1 MDKVI
6 LDMPRQETQVLNFRS
21 PTAQT
26 AQDLFNEHNE
36 TEQAQRFLA
45 PVEEQNLWFERPA
58 PHHASDLCEL
68 IDITKSQITELDSH
82 KVLVD
87 TWTGA
92 STGVVGDKYKVTQMR
107 DFTEATE
114 AMLMDTLPN
123 DKFKDMEISDSMS
136 HGSAVRS
143 RKYTFPAFSKPIE
156 TRKHQTEVALTVALV
171 QSYDGSTS
179 NGFVTGL
186 LDFFCT
192 NGMISGDYTKGNKR
206 HTSGFNLTNFI
217 LDMDKVVRDF
227 YKDIQRYQVMASTDI
242 MVTQAEATIEALPG
256 MSEKMQKRMKDQYL
270 TEVSTRGSNVWALA
284 SALTYYSSHNSE
296 EFPIKG
302 SATNDNVARSLLD
315 RSRQVNKWMNSG
327 AFQRLLI
334 AA

>member
-1 MDKVI
+1 MND
-6 LDMPRQETQVLNFRS
+6 VLSFRS

-26 AQDLFNEHNE
+26 AQDLFSEHNE
-36 TEQAQRFLA
+36 TEQAQRFLS
-45 PVEEQNLWFERPA
+45 PVSEQDLWFERPS
-58 PHHASDLCEL
+58 PYHAGDLHGSKL
-68 IDITKSQITELDSH
+68 TELYSH

-92 STGVVGDKYKVTQMR
+92 STGVVGDKYKVTQMG
-107 DFTEATE
+107 DFTKATE
-114 AMLMDTLPN
+114 EMLLEALPN

-136 HGSAVRS
+136 HGSAIRC
-143 RKYTFPAFSKPIE
+143 RKYTFPAFAKPIE
-156 TRKHQTEVALTVALV
+156 TRKHQTDVALTVALI

-206 HTSGFNLTNFI
+206 HTSGFNLSNFI

-242 MVTQAEATIEALPG
+242 RIPQAEAVLEALPG
-256 MSEKMQKRMKDQYL
+256 MSERLAKVMKDQYL

-296 EFPIKG
+296 EFPVKG
-302 SATNDNVARSLLD
+302 SASNDNVAKSLLD
-315 RSRQVNKWMNSG
+315 RSRRVNTWMNSTP
-327 AFQRLLI
+327 FQGLLL

>member
-1 MDKVI
+1 MNDI
-6 LDMPRQETQVLNFRS
+6 LSFRS
-21 PTAQT
+21 PTAQV

-36 TEQAQRFLA
+36 TEKAQRFLA
-45 PVEEQNLWFERPA
+45 PVDAQGLWYDRPE
-58 PHHASDLCEL
+58 PYYGSDLQL
-68 IDITKSQITELDSH
+68 VDSLGTKLTGLENH

-107 DFTEATE
+107 DFTDATE
-114 AMLMDTLPN
+114 AMLINALPN
-123 DKFKDMEISDSMS
+123 DKFKDMEINDTMS
-136 HGSAVRS
+136 HGSAVRC

-217 LDMDKVVRDF
+217 LDMDKVVKDF
-227 YKDIQRYQVMASTDI
+227 YNDIQRYQIWAATDI
-242 MVTQAEATIEALPG
+242 SVVHAEGAIESLPG
-256 MSEKMQKRMKDQYL
+256 MSDRLAKGIKDQYL
-270 TEVSTRGSNVWALA
+270 TEVRTRGSNVWALA

-302 SATNDNVARSLLD
+302 SAANDNVARALLD
-315 RSRQVNKWMNSG
+315 RSRKVNTWLRSSV
-327 AFQRLLI
+327 FQNLLL

>member
-1 MDKVI
+1 MNDI
-6 LDMPRQETQVLNFRS
+6 LSFRS
-21 PTAQT
+21 PTAQV

-36 TEQAQRFLA
+36 TEKAQRFLA
-45 PVEEQNLWFERPA
+45 PVDAQGLWYDRPE
-58 PHHASDLCEL
+58 PYYGSDLQL
-68 IDITKSQITELDSH
+68 VDSLGTKLTGLENH

-107 DFTEATE
+107 DFTDATE
-114 AMLMDTLPN
+114 AMLINALPN
-123 DKFKDMEISDSMS
+123 DKFKDMEINDTMS
-136 HGSAVRS
+136 HGSAVRC

-217 LDMDKVVRDF
+217 LDMDKVVKDF
-227 YKDIQRYQVMASTDI
+227 YNDIQRYQIWAGTDI
-242 MVTQAEATIEALPG
+242 PVIQAEGTIESLPG
-256 MSEKMQKRMKDQYL
+256 MSDRLAKGIKDQYL
-270 TEVSTRGSNVWALA
+270 TEVQTRGSNVWALA

-302 SATNDNVARSLLD
+302 SAANDNVARALLD
-315 RSRQVNKWMNSG
+315 RSRKVNTWLRSSV
-327 AFQRLLI
+327 FQNLLL

>member
-1 MDKVI
+1 MND
-6 LDMPRQETQVLNFRS
+6 VLSFRS

-36 TEQAQRFLA
+36 TVQAQRFLA
-45 PVEEQNLWFERPA
+45 PVEEQSLWFERPA
-58 PHHASDLCEL
+58 PHYASDLCESKL
-68 IDITKSQITELDSH
+68 TELESH

-92 STGVVGDKYKVTQMR
+92 STGVVGDKYKVTQMH
-107 DFTEATE
+107 DFTAATE

-123 DKFKDMEISDSMS
+123 DKFKDLEISDSMS
-136 HGSAVRS
+136 HGSAVRC

-206 HTSGFNLTNFI
+206 HTSGFNLANFI
-217 LDMDKVVRDF
+217 LDMDKVVQDF
-227 YKDIQRYQVMASTDI
+227 YRDIQRYQVMASTDI

-256 MSEKMQKRMKDQYL
+256 MSEKMQERMKDQYL
-270 TEVSTRGSNVWALA
+270 TEVKTRGSNVWALA

-302 SATNDNVARSLLD
+302 SASNDNVTRSLLD

>member
-1 MDKVI
+1 MND
-6 LDMPRQETQVLNFRS
+6 TVLSFRS
-21 PTAQT
+21 PTAQV
-26 AQDLFNEHNE
+26 AQDLFSEHNE

-45 PVEEQNLWFERPA
+45 PVSEQDLWYERPE
-58 PHHASDLCEL
+58 PYHASSLHGSKL
-68 IDITKSQITELDSH
+68 TELYSH

-92 STGVVGDKYKVTQMR
+92 STGVVGNKYKVTQMG
-107 DFTEATE
+107 DFTKATE
-114 AMLMDTLPN
+114 EMLLKALPN
-123 DKFKDMEISDSMS
+123 DKFKDLEISDSMS
-136 HGSAVRS
+136 HGSAIRS
-143 RKYTFPAFSKPIE
+143 RKYTFPAFAKPIE
-156 TRKHQTEVALTVALV
+156 TRKHSTDVALTVALI

-192 NGMISGDYTKGNKR
+192 NGIISGDYTKGNKR
-206 HTSGFNLTNFI
+206 HTSGFNLSNFI

-242 MVTQAEATIEALPG
+242 RIPQAEAVLEALPG
-256 MSEKMQKRMKDQYL
+256 MSDRLAKVMKDQYL

-296 EFPIKG
+296 EFPVKG
-302 SATNDNVARSLLD
+302 SVSNDNVTKSLLD
-315 RSRQVNKWMNSG
+315 RSRRVNTWMNSTP
-327 AFQRLLI
+327 FQSLLL

>member
-1 MDKVI
+1 MND
-6 LDMPRQETQVLNFRS
+6 VLSFRS
-21 PTAQT
+21 PTAQV
-26 AQDLFNEHNE
+26 AQDLFTEHNE
-36 TEQAQRFLA
+36 TEKAQRFLA
-45 PVEEQNLWFERPA
+45 PVEEQSLWYERPA
-58 PHHASDLCEL
+58 PYHASALYE
-68 IDITKSQITELDSH
+68 SQITELNSH

-92 STGVVGDKYKVTQMR
+92 PTGVVGDKYKVTQMR
-107 DFTEATE
+107 DFTDATE
-114 AMLMDTLPN
+114 RMLMDALPN
-123 DKFKDMEISDSMS
+123 DKFKDMEIHDTMS
-136 HGSAVRS
+136 HKSAVRC

-217 LDMDKVVRDF
+217 LDMDKVVKDF
-227 YKDIQRYQVMASTDI
+227 YNDIQRYQIWAGTDI
-242 MVTQAEATIEALPG
+242 PVIQAEGTIESLPG
-256 MSEKMQKRMKDQYL
+256 MSDKLAKGIKDQYL
-270 TEVSTRGSNVWALA
+270 TEVQTRGSNVWALA

-302 SATNDNVARSLLD
+302 SAANDNVARALLD
-315 RSRQVNKWMNSG
+315 RSRKVNTWLRSSV
-327 AFQRLLI
+327 FQNLLL

>member
-1 MDKVI
+1 MNDI
-6 LDMPRQETQVLNFRS
+6 LSFRS
-21 PTAQT
+21 PTAQV

-36 TEQAQRFLA
+36 TEKAQRFLA
-45 PVEEQNLWFERPA
+45 PVDAQGLWYDRPE
-58 PHHASDLCEL
+58 PYYGSDLQL
-68 IDITKSQITELDSH
+68 VDSLGTKLTGLENH

-92 STGVVGDKYKVTQMR
+92 STGVVCDKYKVTQMR
-107 DFTEATE
+107 DFTDATE
-114 AMLMDTLPN
+114 AMLINALPN
-123 DKFKDMEISDSMS
+123 DKFKDMEINDTMS
-136 HGSAVRS
+136 HGSAVRC

-217 LDMDKVVRDF
+217 LDMDKVVKDF
-227 YKDIQRYQVMASTDI
+227 YNDIQRYQIWAGTDI
-242 MVTQAEATIEALPG
+242 PVIQAEGTIESLPG
-256 MSEKMQKRMKDQYL
+256 MSDRLAKGIKDQYL
-270 TEVSTRGSNVWALA
+270 TEVRTRGSNVWALA

-302 SATNDNVARSLLD
+302 SAANDNVARALLD
-315 RSRQVNKWMNSG
+315 RSRKVNTWLRSSV
-327 AFQRLLI
+327 FQNLLL

>member
-6 LDMPRQETQVLNFRS
+6 FDMPRQEPQVLNFRS
-21 PTAQT
+21 PTAQV

-45 PVEEQNLWFERPA
+45 PVEEQGLWFERDTS
-58 PHHASDLCEL
+58 HHCEGIIL
-68 IDITKSQITELDSH
+68 PQLSQLTELNSH

-92 STGVVGDKYKVTQMR
+92 PTGVVGEKYKVTQMR

-114 AMLMDTLPN
+114 TMLINALPN

-206 HTSGFNLTNFI
+206 HTSGFNLSNFI

-242 MVTQAEATIEALPG
+242 MVTDAHATIEALPG
-256 MSEKMQKRMKDQYL
+256 MSERMQERMKDQYL
-270 TEVSTRGSNVWALA
+270 TEVKTRGSNVWALA

-302 SATNDNVARSLLD
+302 SASNDNVTRSLLD

-327 AFQRLLI
+327 AFQRLEMHI
-334 AA
+334 R

>member
-1 MDKVI
+1 MNDI
-6 LDMPRQETQVLNFRS
+6 LSFRS
-21 PTAQT
+21 PTAQV

-36 TEQAQRFLA
+36 TERAQRFLA
-45 PVEEQNLWFERPA
+45 PVDAQGLWYDRPE
-58 PHHASDLCEL
+58 PYYGSDLQL
-68 IDITKSQITELDSH
+68 VDSLSTKLTGLENH

-107 DFTEATE
+107 DFTDATE
-114 AMLMDTLPN
+114 AMLINALPN
-123 DKFKDMEISDSMS
+123 DKFKDMEINDTMS
-136 HGSAVRS
+136 HGSAVRC

-217 LDMDKVVRDF
+217 LDMDKVVKDF
-227 YKDIQRYQVMASTDI
+227 YNDIQRYQIWAATDI
-242 MVTQAEATIEALPG
+242 SVVHAEGAIESLPG
-256 MSEKMQKRMKDQYL
+256 MSDRLAKGIKDQYL
-270 TEVSTRGSNVWALA
+270 TEVRTRGSNVWALA

-302 SATNDNVARSLLD
+302 SAANDNVARALLD
-315 RSRQVNKWMNSG
+315 RSRKVNTWLRSSV
-327 AFQRLLI
+327 FQNLLL

>member
-1 MDKVI
+1 MND
-6 LDMPRQETQVLNFRS
+6 VLSFRS
-21 PTAQT
+21 PTAQV
-26 AQDLFNEHNE
+26 AQDLFTEHNE
-36 TEQAQRFLA
+36 TERAQRFLA
-45 PVEEQNLWFERPA
+45 PVSEKDLWFERDA
-58 PHHASDLCEL
+58 PLQSSDFDMEGSKLS
-68 IDITKSQITELDSH
+68 IVPTH
-82 KVLVD
+82 KILTD
-87 TWTGA
+87 TWTGKP
-92 STGVVGDKYKVTQMR
+92 TGVVGDSYKVTQMR
-107 DFTEATE
+107 DFTDATE
-114 AMLMDTLPN
+114 AMLMDALPN
-123 DKFKDMEISDSMS
+123 DKFKDMEINDTMS
-136 HGSAVRS
+136 HGSAVRC

-217 LDMDKVVRDF
+217 LDMDKVVKDF
-227 YKDIQRYQVMASTDI
+227 YNDIQRYQIWAATDI
-242 MVTQAEATIEALPG
+242 SVVHAEGAIESLPG
-256 MSEKMQKRMKDQYL
+256 MSDRLAKGIKDQYL
-270 TEVSTRGSNVWALA
+270 TEVRTRGSNVWALA

-302 SATNDNVARSLLD
+302 SAANDNVARALLD
-315 RSRQVNKWMNSG
+315 RSRKVNTWLRSSV
-327 AFQRLLI
+327 FQNLLL

>member
-1 MDKVI
+1 MD
-6 LDMPRQETQVLNFRS
+6 
-21 PTAQT
+21 A
-26 AQDLFNEHNE
+26 
-36 TEQAQRFLA
+36 
-45 PVEEQNLWFERPA
+45 
-58 PHHASDLCEL
+58 
-68 IDITKSQITELDSH
+68 
-82 KVLVD
+82 
-87 TWTGA
+87 
-92 STGVVGDKYKVTQMR
+92 
-107 DFTEATE
+107 
-114 AMLMDTLPN
+114 LPN
-123 DKFKDMEISDSMS
+123 DKFKDMEINDTMS
-136 HGSAVRS
+136 HGSAVRC

-217 LDMDKVVRDF
+217 LDMDKVVKDF
-227 YKDIQRYQVMASTDI
+227 YNDIQRYQIWAATDI
-242 MVTQAEATIEALPG
+242 SVVHAEGAIESLPG
-256 MSEKMQKRMKDQYL
+256 MSDRLAKGIKDQYL
-270 TEVSTRGSNVWALA
+270 TEVQTRGSNVWALA

-302 SATNDNVARSLLD
+302 SAANDNVARALLD
-315 RSRQVNKWMNSG
+315 RSRKVNTWLRSSV
-327 AFQRLLI
+327 FQNLLL

>member
-1 MDKVI
+1 MNDI
-6 LDMPRQETQVLNFRS
+6 LSFRS
-21 PTAQT
+21 PTAQV

-45 PVEEQNLWFERPA
+45 PVEEQILWYDRPVS
-58 PHHASDLCEL
+58 HHASSLYE
-68 IDITKSQITELDSH
+68 SQITELNSH

-92 STGVVGDKYKVTQMR
+92 PTGVVGDKYKVTQMR
-107 DFTEATE
+107 DFTDATE
-114 AMLMDTLPN
+114 AMLMDALPN
-123 DKFKDMEISDSMS
+123 DKFKDMEINDTMS
-136 HGSAVRS
+136 HGSAVRC

-156 TRKHQTEVALTVALV
+156 TRKHSTEVALTVALV

-217 LDMDKVVRDF
+217 LDMDKVVKDF
-227 YKDIQRYQVMASTDI
+227 YNDIQRYQIWAGTDI
-242 MVTQAEATIEALPG
+242 PVIQAEGTIESLPG
-256 MSEKMQKRMKDQYL
+256 MSDKLAKGIKDQYL
-270 TEVSTRGSNVWALA
+270 TEVQTRGSNVWALA

-302 SATNDNVARSLLD
+302 SAANDNVARALLD
-315 RSRQVNKWMNSG
+315 RSRKVNTWLRSSV
-327 AFQRLLI
+327 FQNLLL

>member
-1 MDKVI
+1 MND
-6 LDMPRQETQVLNFRS
+6 VLSFRS

-26 AQDLFNEHNE
+26 AQDLFSEHNE

-45 PVEEQNLWFERPA
+45 PVSEQDLWFERPE
-58 PHHASDLCEL
+58 PYHASSLHESKL
-68 IDITKSQITELDSH
+68 TELYSH

-92 STGVVGDKYKVTQMR
+92 STGVVGNKYKVTQMG
-107 DFTEATE
+107 DFTKATE
-114 AMLMDTLPN
+114 EMLLEALPN

-136 HGSAVRS
+136 HGSAIRC
-143 RKYTFPAFSKPIE
+143 RKYTFPAFAMPIE
-156 TRKHQTEVALTVALV
+156 TRKHKTEVALTVALI

-186 LDFFCT
+186 IDFLCT
-192 NGMISGDYTKGNKR
+192 NGIISGDYTKGNKR
-206 HTSGFNLTNFI
+206 HTSGFNLANFI

-242 MVTQAEATIEALPG
+242 RIPQAEAVLEALPG
-256 MSEKMQKRMKDQYL
+256 MSDRLAKVMKDQYL

-296 EFPIKG
+296 EFPVKG
-302 SATNDNVARSLLD
+302 SASNDNVTKSLLD
-315 RSRQVNKWMNSG
+315 RSRRVNTWMNSTP
-327 AFQRLLI
+327 FQSLLL

>member
-1 MDKVI
+1 MNDI
-6 LDMPRQETQVLNFRS
+6 LSFRS
-21 PTAQT
+21 PTAQV

-36 TEQAQRFLA
+36 TEKAQRFLA
-45 PVEEQNLWFERPA
+45 PVDAQGLWYDRPE
-58 PHHASDLCEL
+58 PYYGSDLQL
-68 IDITKSQITELDSH
+68 VDSLGTKLTGLENH

-92 STGVVGDKYKVTQMR
+92 STGVVGDKYKVTQMG
-107 DFTEATE
+107 DFTSATE
-114 AMLMDTLPN
+114 KMLLDTLPN

-206 HTSGFNLTNFI
+206 HTSGFDLTNFI

-242 MVTQAEATIEALPG
+242 RITDAHAAIEALPG
-256 MSEKMQKRMKDQYL
+256 MSEKMQDRMRNQYL
-270 TEVSTRGSNVWALA
+270 TEVETRGSNVWALA

-296 EFPIKG
+296 EFPVKG
-302 SATNDNVARSLLD
+302 SASNDNVTKSLLD
-315 RSRQVNKWMNSG
+315 RSRRVTNWMNS
-327 AFQRLLI
+327 APFQNLLL

>member
-1 MDKVI
+1 MND
-6 LDMPRQETQVLNFRS
+6 TVLSFRS
-21 PTAQT
+21 PTAQV

-36 TEQAQRFLA
+36 TEKAQRFLA
-45 PVEEQNLWFERPA
+45 PVDAQDLWYERPE
-58 PHHASDLCEL
+58 PYYGSDLQL
-68 IDITKSQITELDSH
+68 VDSLSTKLTGLENH

-92 STGVVGDKYKVTQMR
+92 STGVVGEKYKVTQMG
-107 DFTEATE
+107 DFTKATE
-114 AMLMDTLPN
+114 EMLLEALPN

-136 HGSAVRS
+136 HGSAIRS
-143 RKYTFPAFSKPIE
+143 RKYTFPAFAKPIE
-156 TRKHQTEVALTVALV
+156 TRKHQTDVALTVALI

-206 HTSGFNLTNFI
+206 HTSGFNLSNFI

-242 MVTQAEATIEALPG
+242 RIPQAEAVLEALPG
-256 MSEKMQKRMKDQYL
+256 MSEKMQERMKDQYL

-296 EFPIKG
+296 EFPVKG
-302 SATNDNVARSLLD
+302 SASNDNVAKSLLD
-315 RSRQVNKWMNSG
+315 RSRRVSNWMNS
-327 AFQRLLI
+327 APFQNLLL

>member
-1 MDKVI
+1 MND
-6 LDMPRQETQVLNFRS
+6 VLSFRS
-21 PTAQT
+21 PTAQV

-36 TEQAQRFLA
+36 TEKAQRFLA
-45 PVEEQNLWFERPA
+45 PVEEQSLWYEHST
-58 PHHASDLCEL
+58 PHHSSDLYNLEGQKL
-68 IDITKSQITELDSH
+68 TALDSH

-87 TWTGA
+87 TWTGV

-114 AMLMDTLPN
+114 AMLVDTLPN
-123 DKFKDMEISDSMS
+123 DKFKDLEISDSMS
-136 HGSAVRS
+136 HGAAVRC

-156 TRKHQTEVALTVALV
+156 TRKHQTEVALTVALI

-186 LDFFCT
+186 LDFFCA

-206 HTSGFNLTNFI
+206 HTSGFDLANFI
-217 LDMDKVVRDF
+217 LNMDKVVQDF
-227 YKDIQRYQVMASTDI
+227 YRDIQRYQVMASTDI
-242 MVTQAEATIEALPG
+242 MVTQAEATIEALPS
-256 MSEKMQKRMKDQYL
+256 MSEKMQERMKDQYL
-270 TEVSTRGSNVWALA
+270 TEVKTRGSNVWALA

-302 SATNDNVARSLLD
+302 SASNDNVTKSLLD
-315 RSRQVNKWMNSG
+315 RSRRVNTWMNSTP
-327 AFQRLLI
+327 FQNLLL

>member
-1 MDKVI
+1 MNDI
-6 LDMPRQETQVLNFRS
+6 LSFRS
-21 PTAQT
+21 PTAQV
-26 AQDLFNEHNE
+26 AQDLFIEHNE
-36 TEQAQRFLA
+36 TEKAQRFLA
-45 PVEEQNLWFERPA
+45 PVSEKDLWFERPGQ
-58 PHHASDLCEL
+58 LMNKL
-68 IDITKSQITELDSH
+68 NSH

-107 DFTEATE
+107 DFTDATE
-114 AMLMDTLPN
+114 RMLMDALPN
-123 DKFKDMEISDSMS
+123 DKFKDMEIHDTMS
-136 HGSAVRS
+136 HGSAVRC

-156 TRKHQTEVALTVALV
+156 TRKHSTEVALTVALV

-206 HTSGFNLTNFI
+206 HTSGFNLANFI
-217 LDMDKVVRDF
+217 LDMDKVVKDF
-227 YKDIQRYQVMASTDI
+227 YNDIQRYQIWAATDI
-242 MVTQAEATIEALPG
+242 SVVHAEGAIESLPG
-256 MSEKMQKRMKDQYL
+256 MSDKLAKGMKDQYL
-270 TEVSTRGSNVWALA
+270 TEVQTRGSNVWALA

-302 SATNDNVARSLLD
+302 SAANDNVARALLD
-315 RSRQVNKWMNSG
+315 RSRKVNTWLRSSV
-327 AFQRLLI
+327 FQNLLL

>member
-1 MDKVI
+1 MND
-6 LDMPRQETQVLNFRS
+6 TVLSFRS

-26 AQDLFNEHNE
+26 AQDLFSEHNE
-36 TEQAQRFLA
+36 TEKAQRFLS
-45 PVEEQNLWFERPA
+45 PVSEQDLWFERPA
-58 PHHASDLCEL
+58 PHHASALYE
-68 IDITKSQITELDSH
+68 SQITELNSH

-92 STGVVGDKYKVTQMR
+92 STGVVGNKYKVTQMG
-107 DFTEATE
+107 DFTKATE
-114 AMLMDTLPN
+114 EMLLEALPN
-123 DKFKDMEISDSMS
+123 DKFKDLEISDSMS
-136 HGSAVRS
+136 HGSAIRC
-143 RKYTFPAFSKPIE
+143 RKYTFPAFAKPIE
-156 TRKHQTEVALTVALV
+156 TRKHQTDVALTVALI

-206 HTSGFNLTNFI
+206 HTSGFNLSNFI

-242 MVTQAEATIEALPG
+242 RITQAEAVLEALPG
-256 MSEKMQKRMKDQYL
+256 MSERLAKVMKDQYL

-296 EFPIKG
+296 EFPVKG
-302 SATNDNVARSLLD
+302 SASNDNVTKSLLD
-315 RSRQVNKWMNSG
+315 RSRRVNTWMNSSP
-327 AFQRLLI
+327 FQSLLL

>member
-1 MDKVI
+1 MNDI
-6 LDMPRQETQVLNFRS
+6 LSFRS
-21 PTAQT
+21 PTAQV

-36 TEQAQRFLA
+36 TEKAQRFLA
-45 PVEEQNLWFERPA
+45 PVDAQGLWYDRPE
-58 PHHASDLCEL
+58 PYYGSDLQL
-68 IDITKSQITELDSH
+68 VDSLGTKLTGLENH

-107 DFTEATE
+107 DFTDATE
-114 AMLMDTLPN
+114 AMLINALPN
-123 DKFKDMEISDSMS
+123 DKFKDMEINDTMS
-136 HGSAVRS
+136 HGSAVRC

-217 LDMDKVVRDF
+217 QGGEGFL
-227 YKDIQRYQVMASTDI
+227 Q
-242 MVTQAEATIEALPG
+242 
-256 MSEKMQKRMKDQYL
+256 
-270 TEVSTRGSNVWALA
+270 
-284 SALTYYSSHNSE
+284 
-296 EFPIKG
+296 
-302 SATNDNVARSLLD
+302 
-315 RSRQVNKWMNSG
+315 
-327 AFQRLLI
+327 
-334 AA
+334 

>member
-1 MDKVI
+1 MNDI
-6 LDMPRQETQVLNFRS
+6 LSFRS
-21 PTAQT
+21 PTAQV
-26 AQDLFNEHNE
+26 AQDLFIEHNE
-36 TEQAQRFLA
+36 TEKAQRFLA
-45 PVEEQNLWFERPA
+45 PVSEKDLWFERPGQ
-58 PHHASDLCEL
+58 LMNKL
-68 IDITKSQITELDSH
+68 NSH

-107 DFTEATE
+107 DFTDATE
-114 AMLMDTLPN
+114 RMLMDALPN
-123 DKFKDMEISDSMS
+123 DKFKDMEIHDTMS
-136 HGSAVRS
+136 HGSAVRC

-156 TRKHQTEVALTVALV
+156 TRKHSTEVALTVALV

-217 LDMDKVVRDF
+217 LDMDKVVKDF
-227 YKDIQRYQVMASTDI
+227 YNDIQRYQIWAGTDI
-242 MVTQAEATIEALPG
+242 PVVHAEGVIEALPG
-256 MSEKMQKRMKDQYL
+256 MSDKLAKGIKDQYL
-270 TEVSTRGSNVWALA
+270 TEVQTRGSNVWALA

-302 SATNDNVARSLLD
+302 SAANDNVARALLD
-315 RSRQVNKWMNSG
+315 RSRKVNTWLRSSV
-327 AFQRLLI
+327 FQNLLL

>member
-1 MDKVI
+1 MND
-6 LDMPRQETQVLNFRS
+6 VLSFRS

-36 TEQAQRFLA
+36 TVQAQRFLA
-45 PVEEQNLWFERPA
+45 PVEEQSLWFERPA
-58 PHHASDLCEL
+58 PHYASDLCESKL
-68 IDITKSQITELDSH
+68 TELESH

-92 STGVVGDKYKVTQMR
+92 STGVVGDKYKVTQMH
-107 DFTEATE
+107 DFTAATE

-136 HGSAVRS
+136 HGSAVRC

-206 HTSGFNLTNFI
+206 HTSGFNLSNFI

-256 MSEKMQKRMKDQYL
+256 MSERMQERMKDQYL

-302 SATNDNVARSLLD
+302 SATNDNVTRSLLD

>member
-1 MDKVI
+1 MND
-6 LDMPRQETQVLNFRS
+6 TVLSFRS

-26 AQDLFNEHNE
+26 AQDLFSEHNQ
-36 TEQAQRFLA
+36 TEQAQRFLS
-45 PVEEQNLWFERPA
+45 PVSEQDLWFERPS
-58 PHHASDLCEL
+58 PYHAGDLHGSKL
-68 IDITKSQITELDSH
+68 TELYSH

-92 STGVVGDKYKVTQMR
+92 STGVVGDKYKVTQMG
-107 DFTEATE
+107 DFTKATE
-114 AMLMDTLPN
+114 EMLLEALPN

-136 HGSAVRS
+136 HGSAIRC
-143 RKYTFPAFSKPIE
+143 RKYTFPAFAKPIE
-156 TRKHQTEVALTVALV
+156 TRKHQTDVALTVALI

-206 HTSGFNLTNFI
+206 HTSGFNLSNFI

-242 MVTQAEATIEALPG
+242 RIPQAEAVLEALPG
-256 MSEKMQKRMKDQYL
+256 MSDRLAKVMKDQYL

-296 EFPIKG
+296 EFPVKG
-302 SATNDNVARSLLD
+302 SASNDNVAKSLLD
-315 RSRQVNKWMNSG
+315 RSRRVNTWMNSTP
-327 AFQRLLI
+327 FQGLLL

>member
-1 MDKVI
+1 MND
-6 LDMPRQETQVLNFRS
+6 TVLSFRS

-26 AQDLFNEHNE
+26 AQDLFSEHNE
-36 TEQAQRFLA
+36 TEQAQRFLS
-45 PVEEQNLWFERPA
+45 PVSEQDLWFERPS
-58 PHHASDLCEL
+58 PYHAGDLHGSKL
-68 IDITKSQITELDSH
+68 TELYSH

-92 STGVVGDKYKVTQMR
+92 STGVVGDKYKVTQMG
-107 DFTEATE
+107 DFTKATE
-114 AMLMDTLPN
+114 EMLLEALPN

-136 HGSAVRS
+136 HGSAIRC
-143 RKYTFPAFSKPIE
+143 RKYTFPAFAKPIE
-156 TRKHQTEVALTVALV
+156 TRKHQTDVALTVALI

-206 HTSGFNLTNFI
+206 HTSGFNLSNFI

-242 MVTQAEATIEALPG
+242 RIPQAEAVLEALPG
-256 MSEKMQKRMKDQYL
+256 MSDRLAKVMKDQYL

-296 EFPIKG
+296 EFPVKG
-302 SATNDNVARSLLD
+302 SASNDNVAKSLLD
-315 RSRQVNKWMNSG
+315 RSRRVNTWMNSTP
-327 AFQRLLI
+327 FQSLLL

>member
-1 MDKVI
+1 MND
-6 LDMPRQETQVLNFRS
+6 TVLSFRS
-21 PTAQT
+21 PTAQV
-26 AQDLFNEHNE
+26 AQDLFSEHNE
-36 TEQAQRFLA
+36 TEKAQRFLS
-45 PVEEQNLWFERPA
+45 PVSEQDLWFERPA
-58 PHHASDLCEL
+58 PYHASSLHGSKL
-68 IDITKSQITELDSH
+68 TELESH

-92 STGVVGDKYKVTQMR
+92 STGVVGNKYKITQMG
-107 DFTEATE
+107 DFTKATE
-114 AMLMDTLPN
+114 EMLLEALPN
-123 DKFKDMEISDSMS
+123 DKFKDLEISDSMS
-136 HGSAVRS
+136 HGSAIRC

-156 TRKHQTEVALTVALV
+156 TRKHSTDVALTVALI

-206 HTSGFNLTNFI
+206 HTSGFNLSNFI

-242 MVTQAEATIEALPG
+242 RIPQAEAVLEALPG
-256 MSEKMQKRMKDQYL
+256 MSDRLAKVMKDQYL

-296 EFPIKG
+296 EFPVKG
-302 SATNDNVARSLLD
+302 SASNDNVTKSLLD
-315 RSRQVNKWMNSG
+315 RSRRVSGWMNSTP
-327 AFQRLLI
+327 FQNLLL

>member
-1 MDKVI
+1 MNDI
-6 LDMPRQETQVLNFRS
+6 LSFRS
-21 PTAQT
+21 PTAQV
-26 AQDLFNEHNE
+26 AQDLFTEHNE
-36 TEQAQRFLA
+36 TEKAQRFLA
-45 PVEEQNLWFERPA
+45 PVEEQSLWYEHGT
-58 PHHASDLCEL
+58 PHHSSDLYNLEGQKL
-68 IDITKSQITELDSH
+68 TALDSH

-92 STGVVGDKYKVTQMR
+92 PTGVVGDGYKVTQMR
-107 DFTEATE
+107 DFTDATE
-114 AMLMDTLPN
+114 AMLMDALPN
-123 DKFKDMEISDSMS
+123 DKFKDMEINDTMS
-136 HGSAVRS
+136 HGSAVRC

-217 LDMDKVVRDF
+217 LDMDKVVKDF
-227 YKDIQRYQVMASTDI
+227 YNDIQRYQIWAATDI
-242 MVTQAEATIEALPG
+242 SVVHAEGAIESLPG
-256 MSEKMQKRMKDQYL
+256 MSDRLAKGIKDQYL
-270 TEVSTRGSNVWALA
+270 TEVRTRGSNVWALA

-302 SATNDNVARSLLD
+302 SAANDNVARALLD
-315 RSRQVNKWMNSG
+315 RSRKVNTWLRSSV
-327 AFQRLLI
+327 FQNLLL

>member
-1 MDKVI
+1 MNDI
-6 LDMPRQETQVLNFRS
+6 LSFRS
-21 PTAQT
+21 PTAQV

-36 TEQAQRFLA
+36 TEKAQRFLA
-45 PVEEQNLWFERPA
+45 PVDAQGLWYDRPE
-58 PHHASDLCEL
+58 PYYGSDLQL
-68 IDITKSQITELDSH
+68 VDSLGTKLTGLENH

-107 DFTEATE
+107 DFTDATE
-114 AMLMDTLPN
+114 GMLMDALPN
-123 DKFKDMEISDSMS
+123 DKFKDMEINDTMS
-136 HGSAVRS
+136 HGSAVRC

-217 LDMDKVVRDF
+217 LDMDKVVKDF
-227 YKDIQRYQVMASTDI
+227 YNDIQRYQIWAGTDI
-242 MVTQAEATIEALPG
+242 PVIQAEGTIESLPG
-256 MSEKMQKRMKDQYL
+256 MSDRLAKGIKDQYL
-270 TEVSTRGSNVWALA
+270 TEVRTRGSNVWALA

-302 SATNDNVARSLLD
+302 SAANDNVARALLD
-315 RSRQVNKWMNSG
+315 RSRKVNTWLRSSV
-327 AFQRLLI
+327 FQNLLL

>member
-1 MDKVI
+1 MND
-6 LDMPRQETQVLNFRS
+6 VLNFRS
-21 PTAQT
+21 PTAQV

-45 PVEEQNLWFERPA
+45 PVSEQSLWYERPA
-58 PHHASDLCEL
+58 PHHASALYE
-68 IDITKSQITELDSH
+68 SQITELDSH

-92 STGVVGDKYKVTQMR
+92 STGVVGEKYKVTQMR

-114 AMLMDTLPN
+114 AMLINALPN
-123 DKFKDMEISDSMS
+123 DKFKDLEISDSMS

-206 HTSGFNLTNFI
+206 HTSGFNLSNFI

-256 MSEKMQKRMKDQYL
+256 MSEKMQERMKDQYL
-270 TEVSTRGSNVWALA
+270 TEVKTRGSNVWALA

-296 EFPIKG
+296 EFPVKG
-302 SATNDNVARSLLD
+302 SATNDNVTRSLMD
-315 RSRQVNKWMNSG
+315 RSRRVNTWMNSG
-327 AFQRLLI
+327 AFQRLLL

>member
-1 MDKVI
+1 MD
-6 LDMPRQETQVLNFRS
+6 DTVLSFRS
-21 PTAQT
+21 PTAQV

-36 TEQAQRFLA
+36 TEKAQRFLA
-45 PVEEQNLWFERPA
+45 PVDAQDLWYERPE
-58 PHHASDLCEL
+58 PYYGSDLQL
-68 IDITKSQITELDSH
+68 VDSLSTKLTGLENH

-92 STGVVGDKYKVTQMR
+92 PTGVVGDKYKVTQMG
-107 DFTEATE
+107 DFTKATE
-114 AMLMDTLPN
+114 EMLLEALPN

-136 HGSAVRS
+136 HGSAIRS

-156 TRKHQTEVALTVALV
+156 TRKHSTDVALTVALI

-206 HTSGFNLTNFI
+206 HTSGFNLSNFI

-242 MVTQAEATIEALPG
+242 RIPQAEAVLEALPG
-256 MSEKMQKRMKDQYL
+256 MSEKMQERMKDQYL
-270 TEVSTRGSNVWALA
+270 TEVKTRGSNVWALA

-296 EFPIKG
+296 EFPVKG
-302 SATNDNVARSLLD
+302 SASNDNVAKSLLD
-315 RSRQVNKWMNSG
+315 RSRRVSSWMNS
-327 AFQRLLI
+327 APFQSLLL

>member
-1 MDKVI
+1 MND
-6 LDMPRQETQVLNFRS
+6 TVLSFRS
-21 PTAQT
+21 PTAQV
-26 AQDLFNEHNE
+26 AQDLFFEHNE
-36 TEQAQRFLA
+36 TEQAQRFLS
-45 PVEEQNLWFERPA
+45 PVSEQDLWFERPA
-58 PHHASDLCEL
+58 PYHAGDLHGSKL
-68 IDITKSQITELDSH
+68 TELYSH

-92 STGVVGDKYKVTQMR
+92 STGVVGDKYKVTQMG
-107 DFTEATE
+107 DFTKATE
-114 AMLMDTLPN
+114 EMLLEALPN

-136 HGSAVRS
+136 HGSAIRS
-143 RKYTFPAFSKPIE
+143 RKYTFPAFAKPIE
-156 TRKHQTEVALTVALV
+156 TRKHSTDVALTVALI

-192 NGMISGDYTKGNKR
+192 NGIISGDYTKGNKR
-206 HTSGFNLTNFI
+206 HTSGFNLSNFI

-242 MVTQAEATIEALPG
+242 RIPQAEAVLEALPG
-256 MSEKMQKRMKDQYL
+256 MSDRLAKVMKDQYL

-296 EFPIKG
+296 EFPVKG
-302 SATNDNVARSLLD
+302 SASNDNVTKSLLD
-315 RSRQVNKWMNSG
+315 RSRRVNTWMNSSP
-327 AFQRLLI
+327 FQSLLL

>member
-1 MDKVI
+1 MND
-6 LDMPRQETQVLNFRS
+6 TVLSFRS

-26 AQDLFNEHNE
+26 AQDLFSEHNE
-36 TEQAQRFLA
+36 TERAQRFLS
-45 PVEEQNLWFERPA
+45 PVSEQDLWFERPA
-58 PHHASDLCEL
+58 PYHASSLHGSKL
-68 IDITKSQITELDSH
+68 TELYSH

-92 STGVVGDKYKVTQMR
+92 STGVVGNKYKITQMG
-107 DFTEATE
+107 DFTKATE
-114 AMLMDTLPN
+114 EMLLEALPN

-136 HGSAVRS
+136 HGSAIRC
-143 RKYTFPAFSKPIE
+143 RKYTFPAFAKPIE
-156 TRKHQTEVALTVALV
+156 TRKHSTDVALTVALI

-186 LDFFCT
+186 LDFLCT

-206 HTSGFNLTNFI
+206 HTSGFNLSNFI

-242 MVTQAEATIEALPG
+242 RIPQAEAVLEALPG
-256 MSEKMQKRMKDQYL
+256 MSERLAKVMKDQYL

-296 EFPIKG
+296 EFPVKG
-302 SATNDNVARSLLD
+302 SASNDNVTKSLLD
-315 RSRQVNKWMNSG
+315 RSRRVSSWMNSSP
-327 AFQRLLI
+327 FQSLLL

>member
-1 MDKVI
+1 MND
-6 LDMPRQETQVLNFRS
+6 TVLSFRS

-26 AQDLFNEHNE
+26 AQDLFSEHNQ
-36 TEQAQRFLA
+36 TEQAQRFLS
-45 PVEEQNLWFERPA
+45 PVSEQDLWFERPS
-58 PHHASDLCEL
+58 PYHAGDLHGSKL
-68 IDITKSQITELDSH
+68 TELYSH

-92 STGVVGDKYKVTQMR
+92 STGVVGDKYKITQMG
-107 DFTEATE
+107 DFTKATE
-114 AMLMDTLPN
+114 EMLLEALPN

-136 HGSAVRS
+136 HGSAIRC
-143 RKYTFPAFSKPIE
+143 RKYTFPAFAKPIE
-156 TRKHQTEVALTVALV
+156 TRKHQTDVALTVALI

-206 HTSGFNLTNFI
+206 HTSGFNLSNFI

-242 MVTQAEATIEALPG
+242 RIPQAEAVLEALPG
-256 MSEKMQKRMKDQYL
+256 MSDRLAKVMKDQYL

-296 EFPIKG
+296 EFPVKG
-302 SATNDNVARSLLD
+302 SASNDNVAKSLLD
-315 RSRQVNKWMNSG
+315 RSRRVNTWMNSTP
-327 AFQRLLI
+327 FQSLLL

>member
-1 MDKVI
+1 MND
-6 LDMPRQETQVLNFRS
+6 TVLSFRS
-21 PTAQT
+21 PTAQV
-26 AQDLFNEHNE
+26 AQDLFSEHNE

-45 PVEEQNLWFERPA
+45 PVSEQDLWFERPA
-58 PHHASDLCEL
+58 PYHASSLHGSKL
-68 IDITKSQITELDSH
+68 TELESH

-92 STGVVGDKYKVTQMR
+92 STGVVGNKYKITQMG
-107 DFTEATE
+107 DFTKATE
-114 AMLMDTLPN
+114 EMLLEALPN
-123 DKFKDMEISDSMS
+123 DKFKDLEISDSMS
-136 HGSAVRS
+136 HGSAIRC
-143 RKYTFPAFSKPIE
+143 RKYTFPAFAKPIE
-156 TRKHQTEVALTVALV
+156 TRKHSTDVALTVALI

-206 HTSGFNLTNFI
+206 HTSGFNLSNFI

-242 MVTQAEATIEALPG
+242 RIPQAEAVLEALPG
-256 MSEKMQKRMKDQYL
+256 MSDRLAKVMKDQYL

-296 EFPIKG
+296 EFPVKG
-302 SATNDNVARSLLD
+302 SASNDNVTKSLLD
-315 RSRQVNKWMNSG
+315 RSRRVNTWMNSTP
-327 AFQRLLI
+327 FQSLLL

>member
-1 MDKVI
+1 MND
-6 LDMPRQETQVLNFRS
+6 TVLSFRS

-26 AQDLFNEHNE
+26 AQDLFSEHNE
-36 TEQAQRFLA
+36 TEQAQRFLS
-45 PVEEQNLWFERPA
+45 PVSEQDLWFERPA
-58 PHHASDLCEL
+58 PYHAGDLHGSKL
-68 IDITKSQITELDSH
+68 TELYSH

-92 STGVVGDKYKVTQMR
+92 STGVVGDKYKVTQMG
-107 DFTEATE
+107 DFTKATE
-114 AMLMDTLPN
+114 EMLLEALPN

-136 HGSAVRS
+136 HGSAIRC
-143 RKYTFPAFSKPIE
+143 RKYTFPAFAKPIE
-156 TRKHQTEVALTVALV
+156 TRKHQTDVALTVALI

-206 HTSGFNLTNFI
+206 HTSGFNLSNFI

-242 MVTQAEATIEALPG
+242 RIPQAEAVLEALPG
-256 MSEKMQKRMKDQYL
+256 MSDRLAKVMKDQYL

-296 EFPIKG
+296 EFPVKG
-302 SATNDNVARSLLD
+302 SASNDNVAKSLLD
-315 RSRQVNKWMNSG
+315 RSRRVNTWMNSTP
-327 AFQRLLI
+327 FQSLLL